1 MTTGKALGG
10 KPYAGS
16 PRVLLYKASHY
27 AIAAIAFAAV
37 CLVPAGTYAAILLVK
52 PGGTTP
58 YYSTIWSAVSAAQD
72 GDTIELAEGVH
83 ETGAASGDPTGYAYR
98 LAYCANKSNLTIRG
112 AGRGRTIVKG
122 SGAATGGSTVG
133 GFHFKNCNNIKISDI
148 TFAYCG
154 TTGQD
159 VDRVRSQGAA
169 VLAEGGSVVLEDC
182 SFEHCRAIQGGA
194 VAGFCT
200 AANLTNG
207 GAETL
212 TAVRCLFSDCSSSQG
227 GAVAWNAR
235 LYYCVS
241 VRLYNADIA
250 PIKGCTLI
258 NCTFANNSNHHYLE
272 KSVAYNT
279 R

>member
-1 MTTGKALGG
+1 MKTTRCAL
-10 KPYAGS
+10 
-16 PRVLLYKASHY
+16 
-27 AIAAIAFAAV
+27 AAIAFAAA
-37 CLVPAGTYAAILLVK
+37 CLVPAGTFAATLLVK
-52 PGGTTP
+52 PGGTAP
-58 YYSTIWSAVSAAQD
+58 YYSTIQSAVAAAQD
-72 GDTIELAEGVH
+72 GDTIVLEEGVYDAGYVSDGN
-83 ETGAASGDPTGYAYR
+83 TAYAYR
-98 LAYCANKSNLTIRG
+98 RAYCANKSNLTIKG

-154 TTGQD
+154 TTGSD
-159 VDRVRSQGAA
+159 ADRVRSQGAA

-194 VAGFCT
+194 VAGFCA
-200 AANLTNG
+200 AANLVNG
-207 GAETL
+207 GTETL

-241 VRLYNADIA
+241 TRLYNADVA
-250 PIKGCTLI
+250 PIRGCTLI
-258 NCTFANNSNHHYLE
+258 NCTFANNSNHH
-272 KSVAYNT
+272 
-279 R
+279 